1 MNIST
6 FSRQK
11 GLSLIELMVGLA
23 LASVLLLGVLQ
34 IFDAN
39 RRTHLLQES
48 LSRIQE
54 SGRIATDMLAKE
66 LRNAAFTGCVVDNEF
81 LIDHLGTV
89 GDYISGIDNATAQ
102 TAAIGGAEVLVGT
115 DVLTVKGAF
124 DACGG
129 KGRISTN
136 LGGNV
141 IELTESCGLVVGQ
154 EVLIAN
160 CNAGDYT
167 RVQEISG
174 SAPMVMLTAEH
185 GLGADYGPEAKVYRY
200 YARTYFIS
208 RSGNLPG
215 LYVSENGGAARELV
229 PGIEDLQVRY
239 GRASQTPEIVDIWG
253 EPPINSAESEQV
265 AAVRVQLLVAA
276 DERIGAN
283 QFEYTPLGGELT
295 QSADDG
301 RLRKVYS
308 VLSKVRNRGNI
319 K

>member
-1 MNIST
+1 MNISK
-6 FSRQK
+6 FGRQQ
-11 GLSLIELMVGLA
+11 GLSLIELMVALL

-66 LRNAAFTGCVVDNEF
+66 LRNAAFAGCVVDDSF
-81 LIDHLGTV
+81 LIDHLGAV
-89 GDYISGIDNATAQ
+89 GEYIAGIDNATAQ
-102 TAAIGGAEVLVGT
+102 TPAIGGAEVAIGT

-129 KGRISTN
+129 NGRISAN
-136 LGGNV
+136 LGGNA
-141 IELTESCGLVVGQ
+141 IELTESCGLSVGQ

-167 RVQEISG
+167 RVQEVSG
-174 SAPMVMLTAEH
+174 SAPTVTLTAEH
-185 GLGADYGPEAKVYRY
+185 AFGAAYGPESKVYRY

-215 LYVSENGGAARELV
+215 LFVSENGGAARELV

-239 GRASQTPEIVDIWG
+239 GRASLTPEILDIWG
-253 EPPINSAESEQV
+253 EPPATAADSDQV
-265 AAVRVQLLVAA
+265 SAVRVQLLVAS
-276 DERIGAN
+276 DEPTGAG
-283 QFEYTPLGGELT
+283 QFEYTPLGGELK

-308 VLSKVRNRGNI
+308 VLSKVRNRGNR